1 MISFWF
7 FKFLFLS
14 PLFFSIFFFIH
25 KKQHK
30 KLKFSFFSF
39 FFVSSFLFPHSLNCL
54 YHFFFV
60 SSSMYWLYS
69 WKLPYYWRTNARLG
83 QLERDASNS
92 RELHRLHVLIEKE
105 RASLPTSVDKNVAE
119 EKWKNLIATCQ
130 LKNKQYNRYK
140 EEIIKSERETYY
152 SESVHV
158 LECDVRHDLLNI
170 VEYAPSVDVETPV
183 MYIGFNHIEKDDEG
197 CILYEHSNKYATPS
211 AASDRYLIE
220 FVSYEI
226 CIEWE
231 RALRPWMNELRKGSK
246 W

>member
-1 MISFWF
+1 
-7 FKFLFLS
+7 
-14 PLFFSIFFFIH
+14 
-25 KKQHK
+25 
-30 KLKFSFFSF
+30 
-39 FFVSSFLFPHSLNCL
+39 
-54 YHFFFV
+54 
-60 SSSMYWLYS
+60 MYWLYS
-69 WKLPYYWRTNARLG
+69 WKLPSYWRTNARLG